1 MNLEKIKKIAARMV
15 AVFIERGLD
24 VLGAG
29 ALAGVAVYQ
38 SVFMAGILGV
48 AVVLKSLAKAYIAD
62 GNISDEEIE
71 AAFAEAQKTSKK
83 K

>member
-1 MNLEKIKKIAARMV
+1 MDLIKLKKIVARMV

-29 ALAGVAVYQ
+29 ALAGVAVFQ

-48 AVVLKSLAKAYIAD
+48 AVVLKALAKSYIAD
-62 GNISDEEIE
+62 GNISDDEIE
-71 AAFAEAQKTSKK
+71 AAFAEAQTPKKTK
-83 K
+83 

>member
-1 MNLEKIKKIAARMV
+1 MDLTKIKKIVARMV
-15 AVFIERGLD
+15 AVFIEKGLD

-48 AVVLKSLAKAYIAD
+48 AIVLKSLARAYIAD
-62 GNISDEEIE
+62 GNISDAEIE
-71 AAFAEAQKTSKK
+71 AAFDEALKPSKK

>member
-1 MNLEKIKKIAARMV
+1 ML
-15 AVFIERGLD
+15 AVFVERGLD

-29 ALAGVAVYQ
+29 ALAGVAVFQ

-48 AVVLKSLAKAYIAD
+48 AVVLKSLARAYIAD
-62 GNISDEEIE
+62 GHISDADEE
-71 AAFAEAQKTSKK
+71 AAFQEVLKQTKK

>member
-1 MNLEKIKKIAARMV
+1 MDLTKIKKILARMV
-15 AVFIERGLD
+15 AVFIEKGLD

-48 AVVLKSLAKAYIAD
+48 AIVLKALAKAYIAD
-62 GNISDEEIE
+62 GNISDDEIE
-71 AAFAEAQKTSKK
+71 QAFAETQKNTKK

>member
-1 MNLEKIKKIAARMV
+1 MDLTRIKRILARML

-29 ALAGVAVYQ
+29 ALAGVAVFQ

-48 AVVLKSLAKAYIAD
+48 AIVAKSLARAYIAD
-62 GNISDEEIE
+62 GNISDAEEE
-71 AAFAEAQKTSKK
+71 AAFQEALTTSKK